1 MKNKIN
7 KIAQNTPQNI
17 PDYFEGTKPSEVPAD
32 FVGPTQQGQAAPA
45 ATPAPATQSTSQ
57 YPRSQSIQEMQT
69 ALQSLY
75 GAFKNYPMF
84 NKKPD
89 YREQDKGQRGAEYGE
104 NYEHGSDSFLTT
116 MMNRHVNK
124 SDMVGTADMSVQGA
138 QAGKSADLIKLLE
151 SLKTFGKGLNKPD
164 GAWGPYTNNA
174 LKNLYAITKAML
186 EMLANLHVKQD
197 VYTNKDLEELK
208 SSIPEDP
215 KQNQNPDESATTIT
229 KNIAK
234 VKMLLG
240 SFVNGTTGEN
250 SQLAPYINQQKAF
263 ETSFNKKPVN
273 SRALVGYNVAQSQV
287 PVLNIQVPKDP
298 MHPEQGTVPL
308 VLGNLATAQDFKEF
322 VDSSGIMV
330 DHKKPTDK
338 ESMNKIIETIENKIK
353 AVNTKTPATNE
364 PGY

>member
-1 MKNKIN
+1 MIHKKSDRFSPPPGIDPKDIN
-7 KIAQNTPQNI
+7 QPI
-17 PDYFEGTKPSEVPAD
+17 
-32 FVGPTQQGQAAPA
+32 QGSGATLNAGEAPA
-45 ATPAPATQSTSQ
+45 IVAPSQTGTSSQ
-57 YPRSQSIQEMQT
+57 YPRSTAIQQMQT
-69 ALQSLY
+69 ALGSLY

-89 YREQDKGQRGAEYGE
+89 YREQDKGQQGAQYGQ
-104 NYEHGSDSFLTT
+104 NFEHGSDSFLTT

-124 SDMVGTADMSVQGA
+124 SDMVGIADMSVQGA
-138 QAGKSADLIKLLE
+138 QAGKQSDLIKLLE

-174 LKNLYAITKAML
+174 LKNLYAITQAML
-186 EMLANLHVKQD
+186 GMLSNLNINQN
-197 VYTNKDLEELK
+197 VYTDKDLQDLK
-208 SSIPEDP
+208 QNIPQDP
-215 KQNQNPDESATTIT
+215 KHIQDADASATEIT

-240 SFVNGTTGEN
+240 SFVNATTGEN
-250 SQLAPYINQQKAF
+250 SKLAPYINQQKAF
-263 ETSFNKKPVN
+263 ETSFNKKPVD
-273 SRALVGYNVAQSQV
+273 SRSLVGYNVSQSQV

-308 VLGNLATAQDFKEF
+308 VLGDLATAQDFKQF
-322 VDSSGIMV
+322 VDKSGIMV
-330 DHKKPTDK
+330 DHKKPADK

>member
-1 MKNKIN
+1 MK
-7 KIAQNTPQNI
+7 KIAQEKKSIDPGFDLPDVPGATKSAPQSSNDI
-17 PDYFEGTKPSEVPAD
+17 PSIPTNQTSRAPSI
-32 FVGPTQQGQAAPA
+32 
-45 ATPAPATQSTSQ
+45 SQ
-57 YPRSQSIQEMQT
+57 YPRSTSIQQMQT

-104 NYEHGSDSFLTT
+104 NFEHGSDSFLTT

-151 SLKTFGKGLNKPD
+151 SLKSFGKGLNKPD

-174 LKNLYAITKAML
+174 LKNLYAITKAMMD
-186 EMLANLHVKQD
+186 MLATLNVKQD
-197 VYTNKDLEELK
+197 AYTSKDLEELK

-215 KQNQNPDESATTIT
+215 KQNQNADESAATIT

-234 VKMLLG
+234 IKMLLG

-250 SQLAPYINQQKAF
+250 SKLAPYINQEKAF
-263 ETSFNKKPVN
+263 ETSFNKKPVD
-273 SRALVGYNVAQSQV
+273 SRALVGYNVSQSQV
-287 PVLNIQVPKDP
+287 PVLNSTSSKRSNASRTRYSSISVRKSRN
-298 MHPEQGTVPL
+298 GTRLQRVR
-308 VLGNLATAQDFKEF
+308 
-322 VDSSGIMV
+322 
-330 DHKKPTDK
+330 
-338 ESMNKIIETIENKIK
+338 
-353 AVNTKTPATNE
+353 
-364 PGY
+364 

>member
-1 MKNKIN
+1 MIHKKSDRFS
-7 KIAQNTPQNI
+7 P
-17 PDYFEGTKPSEVPAD
+17 PPGVDVTKPTEDPSAQPVEYTGDPGMETPVNKT
-32 FVGPTQQGQAAPA
+32 PTAPRA
-45 ATPAPATQSTSQ
+45 SAPSQ
-57 YPRSQSIQEMQT
+57 YPRSTAIQQMQT

-84 NKKPD
+84 NKKPN
-89 YREQDKGQRGAEYGE
+89 YREEDKGQKGAEYTE
-104 NYEHGSDSFLTT
+104 SFEHGSDSFLTT

-124 SDMVGTADMSVQGA
+124 ADMVGTPDMSVQDA
-138 QAGKSADLIKLLE
+138 KEGKSFDLIKLLE

-174 LKNLYAITKAML
+174 LKNLYAITQAML
-186 EMLANLHVKQD
+186 GVLSNLNVRQD

-208 SSIPEDP
+208 ENIPEDP
-215 KQNQNPDESATTIT
+215 KKIQDADASATAIT

-240 SFVNGTTGEN
+240 SFVNATVGEN
-250 SQLAPYINQQKAF
+250 SKLAPYINQQKPF
-263 ETSFNKKPVN
+263 ETTFNKKPVD
-273 SRALVGYNVAQSQV
+273 SRSLVGYNVSQSQV
-287 PVLNIQVPKDP
+287 PVLNIQVPRDP

-308 VLGNLATAQDFKEF
+308 LLGNLATPQDFKEF
-322 VDSSGIMV
+322 VNKSGIMV
-330 DHKKPTDK
+330 DHKKPSDK

-353 AVNTKTPATNE
+353 TVNTKTPATNE